1 MNKKWIALAL
11 ASMCMGLVSCGS
23 GNGTSSDT
31 GNSFNNGSAASST
44 TSENVAGSSTTSEN
58 VGGSSMTSGN
68 TTESMPDETNPTAW
82 SESDLTEMSKYLN
95 GYTCLPFPQGF
106 TNAYVNASG
115 TDQDEEC
122 FIAYDYECG
131 DLSESYGKQLAAAS
145 FVFDSKQTDE
155 DGDVYYYAYAIE
167 DSNDLINVQFDYNLD
182 FGAFE
187 VFAWYEEGAPTYETF
202 PYEAV
207 AAFFKLEKLDES
219 VLPSFP
225 LLAGQKYDGYAS
237 GETYF
242 VVGGNYDTSIEEAT
256 YVANYETSLTNAG
269 YTVDSKNGTAIH
281 ETNLLKVEYMA
292 SEGYFSIQ
300 ISKYVPIIPGANN
313 VEFSPSDFPAKY
325 GAAEITKNN
334 VLFKLDSIMFTNGYI
349 QFRNAQKGSGYLYN
363 VDSLGTLTSI
373 TVTEKDVSK
382 HDYYGVLSCY
392 VSSSVISD
400 TNPGTAV
407 TPTYTD
413 GVYTYPIPAGNSFFK
428 LIDESEKYASKNASI
443 TISYVVK

>member
-31 GNSFNNGSAASST
+31 GNASNNGS
-44 TSENVAGSSTTSEN
+44 VASSTTSEN
-58 VGGSSMTSGN
+58 VGGSSATSEN
-68 TTESMPDETNPTAW
+68 TTESTPDETNPTAW
-82 SESDLTEMSKYLN
+82 SESDLKDMSKYLH

-155 DGDVYYYAYAIE
+155 NGDVYYCAYAIE

-219 VLPSFP
+219 ILPSFP

-242 VVGGNYDTSIEEAT
+242 VVGGNYDTSIEEAA
-256 YVANYETSLTNAG
+256 YVANYETALTNAG
-269 YTVDSKNGTAIH
+269 YAVDSKNGTAIH

-400 TNPGTAV
+400 TNVGTAV

-413 GVYTYPIPAGNSFFK
+413 GVYAYPIPAGNSFFK

-443 TISYVVK
+443 TISYVAE

>member
-1 MNKKWIALAL
+1 MNKKWLAL
-11 ASMCMGLVSCGS
+11 TLASVCMGLVSCGS
-23 GNGTSSDT
+23 QGGASSNT
-31 GNSFNNGSAASST
+31 GNASNNGSAASST
-44 TSENVAGSSTTSEN
+44 TSENVEGSST
-58 VGGSSMTSGN
+58 TSGN
-68 TTESMPDETNPTAW
+68 TTESTPDETNPTAW
-82 SESDLTEMSKYLN
+82 SESDFKDMSKYLH
-95 GYTCLPFPQGF
+95 GYTCLPFPGGF

-131 DLSESYGKQLAAAS
+131 DLSESYGKQLTAAS
-145 FVFDSKQTDE
+145 FVFDSKETDE
-155 DGDVYYYAYAIE
+155 DGDFYYYTYAIE
-167 DSNDLINVQFDYNLD
+167 DSNDLIYVQFDYYRD
-182 FGAFE
+182 AFE
-187 VFAWYEEGAPTYETF
+187 IFAWYEVGAPTYETF
-202 PYEAV
+202 PYEAI
-207 AAFFKLEKLDES
+207 AAFFKLEKVDES
-219 VLPSFP
+219 TLPSFP
-225 LLAGQKYDGYAS
+225 LLSGQKYDGYAS

-242 VVGGNYDTSIEEAT
+242 LIGGNYDISVEEAT
-256 YVANYETSLTNAG
+256 YVANYETALANAG

-334 VLFKLDSIMFTNGYI
+334 VLFKLDSIMFTDGYI

-400 TNPGTAV
+400 TNAGTAV
-407 TPTYTD
+407 SPTYTD

-428 LIDESEKYASKNASI
+428 LIDESEKYASRNASI
-443 TISYVVK
+443 TISYVAE

>member
-1 MNKKWIALAL
+1 MNKKWLAL
-11 ASMCMGLVSCGS
+11 TLAAVCMGLVSCGS
-23 GNGTSSDT
+23 QGGASSNT
-31 GNSFNNGSAASST
+31 GNASNNGSAASST
-44 TSENVAGSSTTSEN
+44 TSENVEGSST
-58 VGGSSMTSGN
+58 TSGN

-82 SESDLTEMSKYLN
+82 SESDLKDMSKYLH
-95 GYTCLPFPQGF
+95 GYTCLPFPGGF

-131 DLSESYGKQLAAAS
+131 DLSESYGKQLTAAS
-145 FVFDSKQTDE
+145 FVFDSKETDE
-155 DGDVYYYAYAIE
+155 DGDLYYYTYAIE
-167 DSNDLINVQFDYNLD
+167 DSNDLINVQFDYYRD
-182 FGAFE
+182 AFE
-187 VFAWYEEGAPTYETF
+187 IFAWYEVGAPTYETF
-202 PYEAV
+202 PYEAI
-207 AAFFKLEKLDES
+207 AAFFKFEKVDES
-219 VLPSFP
+219 ALPSFP

-242 VVGGNYDTSIEEAT
+242 LIGGNYDTSVEEAT
-256 YVANYETSLTNAG
+256 YVANYETALANAG

-334 VLFKLDSIMFTNGYI
+334 VLFKLDSIMFTDGYI

-413 GVYTYPIPAGNSFFK
+413 GVYAYPIPAGNSFFK
-428 LIDESEKYASKNASI
+428 LIDESEKYASRNASI
-443 TISYVVK
+443 TISYVAE

>member
-1 MNKKWIALAL
+1 MNKKWLAL
-11 ASMCMGLVSCGS
+11 TLASVCMGLVSCGS
-23 GNGTSSDT
+23 QGGASSNT
-31 GNSFNNGSAASST
+31 GNASNNGSAASST
-44 TSENVAGSSTTSEN
+44 TSENVEGSST
-58 VGGSSMTSGN
+58 TSGN
-68 TTESMPDETNPTAW
+68 TTESTPDETNPTAW
-82 SESDLTEMSKYLN
+82 SESDFKDMSKYLH
-95 GYTCLPFPQGF
+95 GYTCLPFPGGF

-131 DLSESYGKQLAAAS
+131 DLSESYGKQLTAAS
-145 FVFDSKQTDE
+145 FVFDSKETDE
-155 DGDVYYYAYAIE
+155 DGDLYYYTYAIE
-167 DSNDLINVQFDYNLD
+167 DSNDLINVQFDYYRD
-182 FGAFE
+182 AFE
-187 VFAWYEEGAPTYETF
+187 IFAWYEVGAPTYETF
-202 PYEAV
+202 PYEAI
-207 AAFFKLEKLDES
+207 AAFFKFEKVDES
-219 VLPSFP
+219 ALPSFP

-242 VVGGNYDTSIEEAT
+242 LIGGNYDTSVEEAT

-334 VLFKLDSIMFTNGYI
+334 VLFKLDSIMFTDGYI

-413 GVYTYPIPAGNSFFK
+413 GVYAYPIPAGNSFFK
-428 LIDESEKYASKNASI
+428 LIDESEKYASRNASI
-443 TISYVVK
+443 TISYVAE